1 MWADT
6 VAPASKESK
15 MGVRFFIFVL
25 LLVLVAIAAIP
36 LIYIA
41 AKKIDKILR
50 KHRRNKKGNKK

>member
-1 MWADT
+1 
-6 VAPASKESK
+6 